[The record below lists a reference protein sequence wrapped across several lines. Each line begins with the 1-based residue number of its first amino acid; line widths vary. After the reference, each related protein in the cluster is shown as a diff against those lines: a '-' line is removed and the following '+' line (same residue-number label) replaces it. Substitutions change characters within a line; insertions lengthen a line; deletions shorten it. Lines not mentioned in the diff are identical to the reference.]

1 MRQIKNPDEFR
12 DNICKNLN
20 KIISD
25 IKICKNI
32 EKGLVNYSIK
42 KANEINIVKKW
53 DNEYFVLIYI
63 DRLRTIMMN
72 LENNEEL
79 LNSIINKKIKAH
91 KISCLSHQDM
101 QPEKWKTLIDNKKER
116 DENLYSPKIDANTD
130 NFTCRK
136 CKSNRCSYYQL
147 QTRSGDEPMT
157 TFVSCIDCGN
167 RWKC

>member
-1 MRQIKNPDEFR
+1 MRQIKNPEQFR

-20 KIISD
+20 KIIGDS
-25 IKICKNI
+25 KVCKNL
-32 EKGLVNYSIK
+32 EKGLVNYSIM

-72 LENNEEL
+72 LEDNDEL

-91 KISCLSHQDM
+91 KICYLSHQNM

>member
-1 MRQIKNPDEFR
+1 MRKINNPSEFR
-12 DNICKNLN
+12 DNVCKILN
-20 KIISD
+20 KTITD
-25 IKICKNI
+25 IKICKNL
-32 EKGLVNYSIK
+32 EKGLVNYSIE

-63 DRLRTIMMN
+63 DRLRTLMMN
-72 LENNEEL
+72 LENKNL
-79 LNSIINKKIKAH
+79 LDIINSKKIKAH
-91 KISCLSHQDM
+91 KVSYMSHQDM
-101 QPEKWKTLIDNKKER
+101 QPEKWKILIDNKKER
-116 DENLYSPKIDANTD
+116 YDNLYAPKIDANTD

>member
-1 MRQIKNPDEFR
+1 MRQIKNPEQFR

-20 KIISD
+20 KIIGD
-25 IKICKNI
+25 IKICKNL
-32 EKGLVNYSIK
+32 EKGLVNYSIM

-72 LENNEEL
+72 LENNDEL

-91 KISCLSHQDM
+91 KICYLSHQNM

>member
-32 EKGLVNYSIK
+32 EKGIVNYSIK

-91 KISCLSHQDM
+91 KISYLTHQDM